1 MTQAKLSSIVKIVT
15 VFATIFLLVLV
26 CIVCYQYVRINSLSS
41 KSASLDAKIAELSI
55 TQANLEEG
63 IEIRSTDAYV
73 EQQAR
78 EQLGMIKSDGE
89 VVYVVK

>member
-15 VFATIFLLVLV
+15 VFATILLLVLV

-78 EQLGMIKSDGE
+78 EQFGMIKSDGE

>member
-15 VFATIFLLVLV
+15 VFATVLLLVLIS
-26 CIVCYQYVRINSLSS
+26 IVCYQYVQINSLSS
-41 KSASLDAKIAELSI
+41 KNALLDTKIAELSV
-55 TQANLEEG
+55 TKVSLEEG

-78 EQLGMIKSDGE
+78 ENLGMIRSEGE
-89 VVYVVK
+89 IVYVVK